1 MPARSLY
8 SFSARELEAAPVAAG
23 VAVPFTLFL
32 LLRSSAMTH
41 RSSLW
46 LGILLLAAFV
56 SGCKKET
63 GAPTILESRA
73 QPFVADVPVPKGFNL
88 DRQKSDH
95 TYTEGRRKIKHYY
108 MGSED
113 LQAVRN
119 FYYQKMPSGQW
130 RLVDE
135 TLSAGVYTLKYKKF
149 EEACEVRI
157 EKIPARLFKP
167 STQIVVTVRTP
178 HLESNN

>member
-1 MPARSLY
+1 MSRRS
-8 SFSARELEAAPVAAG
+8 
-23 VAVPFTLFL
+23 TLAL
-32 LLRSSAMTH
+32 VVLS
-41 RSSLW
+41 
-46 LGILLLAAFV
+46 LAAALP
-56 SGCKKET
+56 GCKKET

-88 DRQKSDH
+88 DRERSDH
-95 TYTEGRRKIKHYY
+95 TYTEGRRKIKHFY
-108 MGSED
+108 MGSDD

-119 FYYQKMPSGQW
+119 FYYQKMLPGNW
-130 RLVDE
+130 KLVDE
-135 TLSAGVYTLKYKKF
+135 TLAAGVYTLKYKKF

-167 STQIVVTVRTP
+167 STQIVVTVKTP

>member
-1 MPARSLY
+1 MSRRSTLIVFVL
-8 SFSARELEAAPVAAG
+8 SLVAAL
-23 VAVPFTLFL
+23 P
-32 LLRSSAMTH
+32 
-41 RSSLW
+41 
-46 LGILLLAAFV
+46 
-56 SGCKKET
+56 GCKKDT

-88 DRQKSDH
+88 DRERSDH

-119 FYYQKMPSGQW
+119 FYYQKMQPGDW
-130 RLVDE
+130 KLVDE
-135 TLSAGVYTLKYKKF
+135 TLASGVYTLKYKKF

-157 EKIPARLFKP
+157 EKIPAKLFKP
-167 STQIVVTVRTP
+167 GTQIVVTIRTP